1 MEEIKTTPNEVV
13 ETKEPSVE
21 KEIEKKEVETKVE
34 EKTTE
39 LFDDYKEDK
48 EQQEK
53 TTEEKTN
60 EDAIEKE
67 KQSKK
72 DNERF
77 ARERR
82 EREAKEREIKEVE
95 RKAYEKGLVEAVGG
109 VNPFTNEPIVDS
121 HDIQEFLT
129 MREMD
134 KKGLDP
140 VADYSKYLKQQ
151 AKEKE
156 VKQESVAK
164 KEKDAD
170 WFRNDLQDFNTKHPD
185 VSLEKLQADTRFVK
199 FSEGKVGNVPL
210 SKMYEDYTSFIAEFN
225 QETDKKI
232 RAAVAK
238 AIATPGSADS
248 TTPPDQSIYSLDQ
261 IKKMSQKEIDANFE
275 KVQKS
280 LSKIYGTK

>member
-1 MEEIKTTPNEVV
+1 MEETKTTQTEVV
-13 ETKEPSVE
+13 ETKETPVVNE
-21 KEIEKKEVETKVE
+21 NEVVIEKKVE
-34 EKTTE
+34 ETSTE

-48 EQQEK
+48 ENKK
-53 TTEEKTN
+53 TTEEKSN
-60 EDAIEKE
+60 EDAEKE
-67 KQSKK
+67 KQQSKK

-82 EREAKEREIKEVE
+82 EKEAKEREIKEVE
-95 RKAYEKGLVEAVGG
+95 RKAYEKGLVEAVNG
-109 VNPFTNEPIVDS
+109 VNPYTNEPITDS

-129 MREMD
+129 MREID
-134 KKGLDP
+134 RKGLDP
-140 VADYSKYLKQQ
+140 IADYHKYLKQQ

-156 VKQESVAK
+156 NKQELNTR

-185 VSLEKLQADTRFVK
+185 ISLEKLQADTRFVK

-210 SKMYEDYTSFIAEFN
+210 SKMYEDYTSLIAEFN

-238 AIATPGSADS
+238 ALATPGSADS
-248 TTPPDQSIYSLDQ
+248 SVTPDPSIYSLDQ
-261 IKKMSQKEIDANFE
+261 IKKMSQKEIDANYD

-280 LSKIYGTK
+280 LSKIYGSK